1 MTIAKLSTAIG
12 GFPHFLLSDAPHV
25 EQLPTV
31 AAKFSKQPSIRI
43 NTSAELGHALSY
55 GEKPCA
61 PTQSYAG

>member
-43 NTSAELGHALSY
+43 NTSAELGHVLATGKSVVRT
-55 GEKPCA
+55 
-61 PTQSYAG
+61 TQSYAG